1 MLFEVRG
8 AANTAPVNEAEVE
21 KSLMRIKGPKNRLYA
36 ILSGAQPLP
45 RRQDVV
51 SVEGTPAP
59 LHAFLALLDAA
70 SPRFPLSLPQT
81 DER

>member
-1 MLFEVRG
+1 MDVRH
-8 AANTAPVNEAEVE
+8 AVLHAAPVNEAEAD

-45 RRQDVV
+45 RQQGEV
-51 SVEGTPAP
+51 SVDGTPAP

-70 SPRFPLSLPQT
+70 SPRFPLSLPQM
-81 DER
+81 DEK